1 MRRRWY
7 KIYTLSVRKMLGY
20 AKPDGDSF
28 TLSLGQATAQS
39 CMKGTGSDKAENALF
54 RQILSVLNIS
64 PDSGDGKASEALSEV
79 IFYADFTRIFDR
91 TSASSYYT
99 LLRKKAETLFRSEG
113 VMIDF
118 GSGSHRYL
126 TFERSQSMSR
136 EGVLTFIREDVFDA
150 VNERIMLGMKVGR
163 CQLSKLYA
171 YKGLMFSDGV
181 RIDGLGLDSNSVVV
195 VDDPVYTAPN
205 TDVITVESKDNG
217 AVRRYERVER
227 KQDIDILGF
236 DGEGL
241 VSPYVAAAI
250 CAQLGEE
257 HSSFQIRLPFIK
269 GMLHKVN
276 FQDFF
281 SRAGVETLTDIWGV
295 KHSVSEVGVILTKSM
310 VKCLGW
316 LKENSMSWEDY
327 WNVFKRYGHALYI
340 SQVGGDENSDDTVF
354 NYQFLS
360 TLSLT
365 SDEFRP
371 ADLPDW
377 EEGQP
382 LSDSRDWLT
391 KGTEEAYCRIC
402 SDKDY
407 KIRFFTDK
415 QHDTESREYQ
425 LAEILRA
432 NPKFI
437 YETAYA
443 NILRQKAHKLIK
455 DYAIGR
461 LIVTG
466 DNRFLSGDL
475 LELMHLLA
483 VRNGADSGNEFL
495 RSVSSALL
503 YTDSFY
509 APCADYSGLEYCAL
523 LRNPHIARNEEV
535 CLRPYHNSEDI
546 RNEYLG
552 HLTDVVMIS
561 GNSLAA
567 ARLGGADFDGDMV
580 KIITDEIV
588 NRCVQRNNGRDYPL
602 LMIPSEKPI
611 ESDATDWQARFET
624 VISTFSNR
632 VGQISNAALDRS
644 VIAYNENSS
653 DDKRERCRRE
663 TETLAILTG
672 LEIDSAKTGVKPDLS
687 EYLGNKDIPRC
698 RFLKYKAMLEKKYN
712 NSRRNNS
719 DFWKKREKFFDLS
732 KWDKINSNLESL
744 PKYAYELSQ
753 YMGYI
758 FGDPAPA
765 AELFLFAEKPNWK
778 DGLDKDI
785 LDKLDTLIN
794 DFKKCIS
801 RIMYIQQPPKNKPR
815 LNDISRILSKRG
827 QDSVYEIDELYV
839 VIAELSPERISQ
851 IRKELRDKNWQFTRP
866 EEREDM
872 LSEWLPDCGDYYEL
886 FSDFRECGCKLLW
899 DLVADI
905 DDENKQSED
914 RQCFHS
920 NDSEQVRILMTAYVE
935 KPAEKY
941 YRDAVKDKCRELL
954 EQIVSPGDAVKYLEA
969 LGKRG
974 EMFELVLDKIPEQ
987 VRRCGDA

>member
-7 KIYTLSVRKMLGY
+7 KIFTLSVRKMLGY

-28 TLSLGQATAQS
+28 ILSLGQATAQS

-54 RQILSVLNIS
+54 LQILSVLNIS
-64 PDSGDGKASEALSEV
+64 LENSDSKASKALSEV

-99 LLRKKAETLFRSEG
+99 LLRRKAEALFRPEG
-113 VMIDF
+113 ILVDF

-126 TFERSQSMSR
+126 AFERSQSMSR
-136 EGVLTFIREDVFDA
+136 EGVLTFIREDVFGA

-171 YKGLMFSDGV
+171 YNGLMFSDGV
-181 RIDGLGLDSNSVVV
+181 RIDGLGLDSNSVIV
-195 VDDPVYTAPN
+195 VDDPVYTARD
-205 TDVITVESKDNG
+205 TDVITVESKDSG
-217 AVRRYERVER
+217 AVRKYERVER

-250 CAQLGEE
+250 CAQLSEE

-269 GMLHKVN
+269 GMLHKVDFN
-276 FQDFF
+276 DFF
-281 SRAGVETLTDIWGV
+281 SRAGVEFLTDIWGV
-295 KHSVSEVGVILTKSM
+295 RHSISEVGMILTKSM

-316 LKENSMSWEDY
+316 LKENSISWEDY
-327 WNVFKRYGHALYI
+327 WSTFNKFDHALYI

-371 ADLPDW
+371 ADLPAWD
-377 EEGQP
+377 EGEP
-382 LSDSRDWLT
+382 LSDSRNWLT
-391 KGTEEAYCRIC
+391 KGTEAAYCRIC
-402 SDKDY
+402 SDKEY
-407 KIRFFTDK
+407 KIHFFTDK
-415 QHDTESREYQ
+415 DHDPDSREGQ
-425 LAEILRA
+425 LTELLRA

-437 YETAYA
+437 YESAYA
-443 NILRQKAHKLIK
+443 NILWQKAHKLIK

-461 LIVTG
+461 LIVAS

-495 RSVSSALL
+495 CSVSSALL
-503 YTDSFY
+503 DTDSFY
-509 APCADYSGLEYCAL
+509 APGADYNGLEVCAL

-546 RNEYLG
+546 RKEYLG

-561 GNSLAA
+561 GDSLAA

-580 KIITDEIV
+580 KIITDDIV
-588 NRCVQRNNGRDYPL
+588 NRCVRRNNESAYPL
-602 LMIPSEKPI
+602 LMIPSEKSV
-611 ESDATDWQARFET
+611 ESDANDWQARFKT
-624 VISTFSNR
+624 VKSTFSSR

-719 DFWKKREKFFDLS
+719 DFWKKREKFFDLP
-732 KWDKINSNLESL
+732 KWEKVDSNLESL

-753 YMGYI
+753 YMGYW

-765 AELFLFAEKPNWK
+765 NELFLFAEKPNWK

-801 RIMYIQQPPKNKPR
+801 RIMFIQQPPKNKPR

-827 QDSVYEIDELYV
+827 QDSVYDIDELYA

-872 LSEWLPDCGDYYEL
+872 LSEWLPELGDYYEI

-905 DDENKQSED
+905 DDENTQSED
-914 RQCFHS
+914 KQCFRK
-920 NDSEQVRILMTAYVE
+920 NDSEQVRTLMTAYIE
-935 KPAEKY
+935 KPADAY
-941 YRDAVKDKCRELL
+941 FRDAVRDKCRELL
-954 EQIVSPGDAVKYLEA
+954 EQFVSPGDAVIYFEA

-974 EMFELVLDKIPEQ
+974 EMFELVLDRILEHA
-987 VRRCGDA
+987 RRCGDA